1 MNLLYQSG
9 SNLIVNVNKSETK
22 EFKTGFLDAR
32 QPSKIWLFNIRKT
45 DLHCKNYIK
54 LNKLSLERRSPYRP
68 E

>member
-45 DLHCKNYIK
+45 DLHCKNI
-54 LNKLSLERRSPYRP
+54 LN
-68 E
+68 